1 MVATPTRTRAKKV
14 AAPARMAA
22 SEQKVATAT
31 PRGPQF
37 AASVNLAGLQHT
49 AGNQAVQRLIDGFY
63 AGGKTKVPKSRIAL
77 TPAFKTKHVAED
89 EKNAIA
95 ITGARIE
102 TGKPAAM
109 VNGSLA
115 NTVAKEADWLAA
127 IDESTA
133 VIPDQDAW
141 EGGLALK
148 VTGWNAKRV
157 PGQRLINLTGMA
169 AEARTVG
176 GFMAKAGGAVKI
188 DHVAGV

>member
-1 MVATPTRTRAKKV
+1 MRAKPAK
-14 AAPARMAA
+14 AGAPGMA
-22 SEQKVATAT
+22 KHDV
-31 PRGPQF
+31 
-37 AASVNLAGLQHT
+37 VGLQGI

-77 TPAFKTKHVAED
+77 TPAFKSKHVAED
-89 EKNAIA
+89 EKTAIS

-102 TGKPAAM
+102 SGKPAAM

-115 NTVAKEADWLAA
+115 NTVAKEADWIAA

-141 EGGLALK
+141 QGGLALK

-157 PGQRLINLTGMA
+157 PGQRKINLEGIA
-169 AEARTVG
+169 ADDRTVG
-176 GFMAKAGGAVKI
+176 GFMAKAGGAVKV
-188 DHVAGV
+188 DHVAGA